1 MAVTNIGTYGFQ
13 MVAARVLGPS
23 DYGAIASMMA
33 FLLVVAVLQLGLQ
46 ATAARRIAE
55 HALEERQPMP
65 CEGVSPRVIA
75 EACERAQRDNDTPG
89 GYKMAC
95 YYYRKACAEAGVC

>member
-1 MAVTNIGTYGFQ
+1 M
-13 MVAARVLGPS
+13 S
-23 DYGAIASMMA
+23 DKYEWDD
-33 FLLVVAVLQLGLQ
+33 LD
-46 ATAARRIAE
+46 AARRIAE
-55 HALEERQPMP
+55 HAIDERQPMP

-75 EACERAQRDNDTPG
+75 EACERAQRESDTPG